1 MRDRIRRTRVR
12 LTLVYLGAF
21 AAVVGVGATG
31 FWFALAS
38 FEYGTVDAS
47 LDAQAQVVLSGLADS
62 NLDLG
67 GGEQLPGETQAG
79 IAVAALL
86 VAPDGHILD
95 RSGQVSDPNGLAAIV
110 RQSGAVATQRVETRV
125 VAGQAQR
132 ILLRPLRLSSGQ
144 GAVLLLARPVGEVQ
158 ETLARVAILLVAVA
172 AGLVIGAG
180 SLGYWLA
187 GRALRPVRMMSATAR
202 EISEHDL
209 HRRLHLDLPAGDELG
224 ELAATFNEMLARLE
238 AAFDGLQRFTADAAH
253 ELRAPLALMRTQVDV
268 MLRRERSVEQ
278 YQESH
283 RALLAEI
290 ERLSRMADQLLLL
303 ARADAGALVPRRDE
317 LEVRELL
324 EEVIERWR
332 PAAREKGVT
341 FESDLPAEGL
351 VPGDPD
357 LLRRMFDNL
366 IDNALRH
373 TPEGG
378 QVTATA
384 VVEQDT
390 WRIAVRDSGPGV
402 DSELRDRLFE
412 RFTRADAARGRDNGG
427 VGLGLSLCAA
437 IARAHRGSITLEAQT
452 DHAGAC
458 FLVRL
463 PTIP

>member
-21 AAVVGVGATG
+21 AAVVGVAATA

-38 FEYGTVDAS
+38 FEYGTIDAS
-47 LDAQAQVVLSGLADS
+47 LDAQAQVVLSALADS
-62 NLDLG
+62 NGDLG
-67 GGEQLPGETQAG
+67 GGEQLPGETQGG

-86 VAPDGHILD
+86 VAPDGSILD
-95 RSGQVSDPNGLAAIV
+95 RSGQVSDPQRLAAIV
-110 RQSGAVATQRVETRV
+110 RQSGAVTAERVETRV
-125 VAGQAQR
+125 VAGQPLR
-132 ILLRPLRLSSGQ
+132 LLLRPLRLASGRS
-144 GAVLLLARPVGEVQ
+144 AVLLLARPVEEVR
-158 ETLARVAILLVAVA
+158 ETLARVAVLLAAVA
-172 AGLVIGAG
+172 AGLVVGAG

-209 HRRLHLDLPAGDELG
+209 HRRLQLDLPAGDELG
-224 ELAATFNEMLARLE
+224 ELAATFNAMLARLE

-268 MLRRERSVEQ
+268 MLRRDRSAEQ
-278 YQESH
+278 YRESH

-303 ARADAGALVPRRDE
+303 ARADAGALVARSQE
-317 LEVRELL
+317 LDVREFL

-332 PAAREKGVT
+332 PAARENGVRL
-341 FESDLPAEGL
+341 ESDLPAEGL
-351 VPGDPD
+351 LPGDPD
-357 LLRRMFDNL
+357 LLRRLFDNL
-366 IDNALRH
+366 IDNALRY
-373 TPEGG
+373 TPKGG
-378 QVTATA
+378 RVTATA
-384 VVEQDT
+384 AMEEGT
-390 WRIAVRDSGPGV
+390 WRIDVRDSGPGV
-402 DSELRDRLFE
+402 SSELRARLFE

-437 IARAHRGSITLEAQT
+437 IARAHGGSITLEPQP

-458 FLVRL
+458 LLVRL